1 MTEFTLPVSQ
11 EVTSG
16 TGVESSGNT
25 IPTPD
30 NPYVLRCRL
39 ERAKLKTH
47 MVKIR
52 VMLREQEALQD
63 DLFRCQKEC
72 DLAATLSL
80 PTPMMG
86 QPGWAARSDAES
98 IITSREL
105 IAAGLRRIEQVLR
118 ITE

>member
-1 MTEFTLPVSQ
+1 MTEFTLPVSP
-11 EVTSG
+11 EAISETA
-16 TGVESSGNT
+16 VELSGNT
-25 IPTPD
+25 TATPD

-52 VMLREQEALQD
+52 AMLREQEALQN
-63 DLFRCQKEC
+63 DLFRCQREC

-86 QPGWAARSDAES
+86 QPGWASRSDAES
-98 IITSREL
+98 ITTSREL